1 MSQFYDLLSKAA
13 RDMGS
18 PLSGLPPKAPVT
30 PEESALIRLDSNEN
44 PLGPSPRAL
53 QALRLSL
60 YELHAYPDDDCC
72 RLRERLAAVH
82 SLPFEQ
88 VMATAGSTQ
97 MLALLCQTLLAEG
110 LNAVTSER
118 SFVVY
123 GMAVHATGAQ
133 LIEAPMRDDRID
145 LTAILDLINEY
156 TRIIFLANPNN
167 PTGTMLDADALDR
180 FFAEVPGHVVVVLDE
195 AYYEYAAHFAE
206 RRKAKYS
213 RSLEYLR
220 QGASVVVLRTF
231 SKVHGL
237 AGLRVGYGL
246 GPAELL
252 GYCARMKNTFS
263 VSAVAQAAALA
274 ALDDQEHIA
283 RTVAHNAEQAG
294 PLGVGLSELGYRVV
308 PTWANFLYCDLGESA
323 TEVVAQLRKEGVSVR
338 PLTAWGASNCI
349 RVSIGTAEQNESL
362 LTAMEIVANSRSA
375 ERMEIRPRQGSSV
388 VRSLTPPE
396 ERLRSG

>member
-1 MSQFYDLLSKAA
+1 M
-13 RDMGS
+13 R
-18 PLSGLPPKAPVT
+18 
-30 PEESALIRLDSNEN
+30 R
-44 PLGPSPRAL
+44 
-53 QALRLSL
+53 SL
-60 YELHAYPDDDCC
+60 AGLHAYPDDDCFQ
-72 RLRERLAAVH
+72 LRERLASVH
-82 SLPFEQ
+82 DLPFEQ
-88 VMATAGSTQ
+88 VMVTAGSTQ
-97 MLALLCQTLLAEG
+97 MLSLLCQTLLAEG

-133 LIEAPMRDDRID
+133 LIEAPMLNDRID
-145 LTAILDLINEY
+145 LTAILDLINEH

-180 FFAEVPGHVVVVLDE
+180 FFAEVPGHVVIVLDE

-206 RRKAKYS
+206 RRKVKHS

-263 VSAVAQAAALA
+263 VSAVGQAAALA
-274 ALDDQEHIA
+274 ALEDEEHIA
-283 RTVAHNAEQAG
+283 HTVANNADQSG
-294 PLGVGLSELGYRVV
+294 PLGVGLSELGYHVV

-323 TEVVAQLRKEGVSVR
+323 AEVAAQLRKVGMSVR
-338 PLTAWGASNCI
+338 PLTAWGAPNCI
-349 RVSIGTAEQNESL
+349 RVSIGTAEQNEGFLS
-362 LTAMEIVANSRSA
+362 AMEKVANWGPA
-375 ERMEIRPRQGSSV
+375 DRMDVRQANA
-388 VRSLTPPE
+388 RQA
-396 ERLRSG
+396 